1 MLCEPPNHFFESQI
15 LIFESVCVT
24 SVIRLKSLY
33 EISVSTDT
41 TLDGVNAGI
50 WSGIEIN
57 VAIACASLPSLKPL
71 ISRMLPGLLSN
82 PSTRGNRSN
91 MNNLSENYNGTHAL
105 SNMNKNKSKNGS
117 RIDGADDLN
126 DIKIEQTIYQQ
137 REVRPS
143 LEGSERSL
151 VWKTDCYSEEQKRK
165 SPRETV

>member
-1 MLCEPPNHFFESQI
+1 
-15 LIFESVCVT
+15 
-24 SVIRLKSLY
+24 
-33 EISVSTDT
+33 
-41 TLDGVNAGI
+41 
-50 WSGIEIN
+50 
-57 VAIACASLPSLKPL
+57 
-71 ISRMLPGLLSN
+71 
-82 PSTRGNRSN
+82 
-91 MNNLSENYNGTHAL
+91 
-105 SNMNKNKSKNGS
+105 MNKNKSKNGS